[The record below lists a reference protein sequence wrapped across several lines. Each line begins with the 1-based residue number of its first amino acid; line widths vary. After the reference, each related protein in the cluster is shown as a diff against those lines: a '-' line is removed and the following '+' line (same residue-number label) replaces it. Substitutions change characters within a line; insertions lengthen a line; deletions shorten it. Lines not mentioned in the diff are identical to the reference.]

1 MVSGGMGPTLPEV
14 SAGHHASTTPL
25 PTLRVTLQR
34 CQIKKSYCFVEFLEL
49 EDATDACKEL
59 NGSRILGREVTV
71 EFCVQDA
78 QWSARARSPPREER
92 RRYDDDRSRRHDDDR
107 SRRHE
112 DDRVRRYRS
121 RSRSAERQR
130 TRRSPSYSPPAASP
144 PPRRRVSS
152 RSPERPARQ
161 V

>member
-1 MVSGGMGPTLPEV
+1 MGPTLLEV
-14 SAGHHASTTPL
+14 LAGHHASTLPL
-25 PTLRVTLQR
+25 YAPATLQR